1 MSALLKILA
10 QTLAHGGISVQSDQ
24 QVWPPF
30 LKIGNLI
37 ENTFLAIP
45 HWGIKTIIIAFFV
58 VLAIIPFLFPKDYI
72 FKGAEDRK
80 PWRDLRYWALAA
92 AITEI
97 MVYLYF

>member
-1 MSALLKILA
+1 MSARLKILTQMLTCGA
-10 QTLAHGGISVQSDQ
+10 ISVQSDQ

-37 ENTFLAIP
+37 ENIFLAIP
-45 HWGIKTIIIAFFV
+45 HWGIKVIIIAFFV
-58 VLAIIPFLFPKDYI
+58 ILAITPFFFSKDYI
-72 FKGAEDRK
+72 FKGADDRK

-92 AITEI
+92 VITEI